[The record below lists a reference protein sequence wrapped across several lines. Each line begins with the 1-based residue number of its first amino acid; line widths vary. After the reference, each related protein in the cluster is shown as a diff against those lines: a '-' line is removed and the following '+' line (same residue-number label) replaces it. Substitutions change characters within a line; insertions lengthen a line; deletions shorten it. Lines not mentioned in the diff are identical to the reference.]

1 VSGAETAGPVAAPGE
16 SSRASL
22 REGAGYQAYR
32 LVAWLSRSLPPRAGA
47 ALFGLVG
54 RAGHALMPG
63 LRATVAANQAQVL
76 GLPPEHPTVRA
87 STREAFRTYARYWHE
102 TFRISLLP
110 VEEFLARTDI
120 VGYEHVEA
128 ALAQGRGVICVL
140 PHLGNWDVGGRYMT
154 ERGLRV
160 VSVAEEL
167 RPERLFRLFVE
178 HREALGLEILGLSR
192 DAQVGRRLASA
203 LAENRM
209 VALVADRDL
218 TGRGVEVPMFGRPR
232 RLPAGPALLSLTT
245 GAPILVSPV
254 YQIPGGWRIVFSA
267 PFEIDATGERR
278 RDVAALT
285 HRMGEAFERA
295 ISAAPADWHLF
306 QPAWEP

>member
-1 VSGAETAGPVAAPGE
+1 MSGAEAAGRVAAPGKP
-16 SSRASL
+16 SSVSL
-22 REGAGYQAYR
+22 REEAAYQAYR
-32 LVAWLSRSLPPRAGA
+32 LAAWLSRSLPPRAGA
-47 ALFGLVG
+47 ALFGLLG
-54 RAGHALMPG
+54 RAGHGLMPG
-63 LRATVAANQAQVL
+63 LRATVTANQAQVL
-76 GLPPEHPTVRA
+76 GLPPEHSTVRA
-87 STREAFRTYARYWHE
+87 STRAAFDSYARYWHE
-102 TFRISLLP
+102 TFRIPLLP

-178 HREALGLEILGLSR
+178 HREALGLDILGLSR
-192 DAQVGRRLASA
+192 DAQVGRRLATA
-203 LAENRM
+203 LSENRM

-267 PFEIDATGERR
+267 PFEIDVTGERR

-285 HRMGEAFERA
+285 HRMGAAFERS

>member
-1 VSGAETAGPVAAPGE
+1 VSGAEAVGPVAAPGE
-16 SSRASL
+16 PSSGSL
-22 REGAGYQAYR
+22 REEAAYQAYR
-32 LVAWLSRSLPPRAGA
+32 LAAWLSRSLPPRAGA
-47 ALFGLVG
+47 ILFGLLG

-63 LRATVAANQAQVL
+63 LRATVTANQAQVL

-87 STREAFRTYARYWHE
+87 STREAFHSYARYWHE
-102 TFRISLLP
+102 TFRIPLLP

-128 ALAQGRGVICVL
+128 ALSQGRGVICVL
-140 PHLGNWDVGGRYMT
+140 PHLGNWDAGGRYMT

-178 HREALGLEILGLSR
+178 HREALGLDILGLSR

-267 PFEIDATGERR
+267 PLEIDATGERR

-285 HRMGEAFERA
+285 RRMGEAFERA